1 MNRTWEVVRHTG
13 SWMHLECG
21 TERLEIQRPKEQ
33 FATDMFI
40 KVRPGQSI
48 GDGVVA
54 LFQKGK

>member
-1 MNRTWEVVRHTG
+1 MNRSWEVVRHTG
-13 SWMHLECG
+13 TRMDLECG

-33 FATDMFI
+33 FAKDMFM

-48 GDGVVA
+48 DDGVVA